1 MVNSEVDDSEV
12 TTKDEKQKN
21 DTSQELAEELSKGD
35 ADAKMR
41 LLKRK
46 YQQMLEDF
54 EYQFTALKEST
65 ENSIRKLKEQEV
77 EDEKRIQELEN
88 WANGKMTERVS
99 STVNAIRDQVDE
111 KLQQTVEETAAKSGG
126 WKTPFLLLVI
136 VLGAIVAAGYKK
148 YQDLR
153 KSHLL

>member
-1 MVNSEVDDSEV
+1 
-12 TTKDEKQKN
+12 
-21 DTSQELAEELSKGD
+21 
-35 ADAKMR
+35 
-41 LLKRK
+41 LLGGNA
-46 YQQMLEDF
+46 
-54 EYQFTALKEST
+54 ALKEST

-77 EDEKRIQELEN
+77 EDEKRIAELEA

-111 KLQQTVEETAAKSGG
+111 KLQQTVEETAAKSSG
-126 WKTPFLLLVI
+126 WKTPFVLFVLV
-136 VLGAIVAAGYKK
+136 VGAIVAAGYKK